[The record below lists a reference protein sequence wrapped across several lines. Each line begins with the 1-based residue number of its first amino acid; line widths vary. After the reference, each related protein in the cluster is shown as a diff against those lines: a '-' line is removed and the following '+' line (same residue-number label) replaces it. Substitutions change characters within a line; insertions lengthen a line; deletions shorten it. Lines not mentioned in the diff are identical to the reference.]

1 MQDRDDILIFIF
13 RQKRGRVGDGG
24 RRLGERRVSR
34 GNQDPTR
41 VRQRGA
47 DAPGGGSLPLYFWLS
62 LFSSRKRE
70 RYSEYGET
78 FARWTLS
85 RFDLIL
91 LVLRHSAA
99 RKSGEAYVAALAE
112 EGQKPKPEY
121 VEFIEELR
129 AKLSPEELEMVA
141 AKE

>member
-1 MQDRDDILIFIF
+1 M
-13 RQKRGRVGDGG
+13 
-24 RRLGERRVSR
+24 
-34 GNQDPTR
+34 
-41 VRQRGA
+41 
-47 DAPGGGSLPLYFWLS
+47 
-62 LFSSRKRE
+62 
-70 RYSEYGET
+70 
-78 FARWTLS
+78 S

>member
-1 MQDRDDILIFIF
+1 M
-13 RQKRGRVGDGG
+13 GT
-24 RRLGERRVSR
+24 E
-34 GNQDPTR
+34 
-41 VRQRGA
+41 
-47 DAPGGGSLPLYFWLS
+47 GGGWENDEYLEATKTRPVSDNVELMRQAEVPFPSTSGFLYF
-62 LFSSRKRE
+62 FSRKRE